1 MTALVEC
8 PSCGAEVGEDDIAAS
23 PVDRDGALYGEDVCR
38 ECAEGE
44 TP

>member
-8 PSCGAEVGEDDIAAS
+8 PSCGAEVGEDDIVPS
-23 PVDRDGALYGEDVCR
+23 PVDRDGAPYREDVCR
-38 ECAEGE
+38 ECALGG

>member
-1 MTALVEC
+1 MDDHVEC
-8 PSCGAEVGEDDIAAS
+8 PTCGAEVDEDDIAAS

>member
-8 PSCGAEVGEDDIAAS
+8 LSCGRDVDPDDIVPS
-23 PVDRDGALYGEDVCR
+23 PVDRDGAPYREDVCR

>member
-1 MTALVEC
+1 MDGHVEG
-8 PSCGAEVGEDDIAAS
+8 PTGGAEVDADDVAAS